1 MSSIQ
6 RLRQDLGYAWRG
18 LLGAPLFTAI
28 AIAALGIGIGANT
41 TLFSMVDAFM
51 LHPFGVD
58 ESGWVFACEKPP
70 NLDFFPTSQPML
82 SEWKGRSQTFESLA
96 AISLIEFNLMER
108 GESARIFGTR
118 VSPEFFETLQMRPL
132 HGRLFTREESENP
145 NARVIL
151 LSHSLWEKQFQKA
164 PDILDRGLILN
175 NTRYTV
181 VGIAPEGMRFPHG
194 AQFWLP
200 YVPTAA
206 DSGDRELRN
215 IFGLG
220 RLRPGVDTSAA
231 EAELSR
237 LMKRAQEENPQ
248 LDLYSQ
254 ARVVPTSYVLINSRK
269 RMTLMMAAAFFV
281 LLIACANIANM
292 LLARASQ
299 REREIA
305 IRAALGATRMRIV
318 RQLLT
323 ESFLLAFISG
333 VLGLV
338 IALWATD
345 ALRSIYPPGA
355 SQYLPAF
362 DEIRVTPRVIGFGFI
377 LCCMTALEFGLVP
390 ALRLSSVNL
399 QEVLQREAKS
409 LTPGRATHRFR
420 NALVVAET
428 ALALMLVVAALLTA
442 RSFRRLAKEGAV
454 FRPQT
459 MLAAVVS
466 SPPNEKTYPSDVRR
480 YVTEALARL
489 GKLDGVESVAITTLL
504 PLAYNFSDFSLE
516 VDGQSARPE
525 TQLRVSVNL
534 ISPNLFETVGVQPM
548 RGRGF
553 VSQDEGSER
562 RVAVVSESFAGR
574 FWPNQS
580 AVGHR
585 IRINPGH
592 SPSWAE
598 IIGVVPNIRYR
609 VSSKESEE
617 TVYLP
622 LFDQD
627 WQTLFRRMGCELGFF
642 MRTTRP
648 MEPLIKVVRSELV
661 AIDPTQTVSE
671 VAPLSM
677 VLDEW
682 ALSAYRAVSLVTG
695 ILALVAL
702 FLAAIGIYGVVSY
715 TVSLRTQEIGIRLA
729 LGAPSRSVLRW
740 IIWQGMLPCLV
751 GLAIGTGVSLFSSRV
766 LGNMLFG
773 YSPYDIPT
781 SLLVTTVLTFV
792 ALGACFI
799 PARAALRID
808 PAIAM
813 RAN

>member
-28 AIAALGIGIGANT
+28 AIAALGIGVGANT
-41 TLFSMVDAFM
+41 TLFSMVDALM

-58 ESGWVFACEKPP
+58 ESGWVFAFEKPP
-70 NLDFFPTSQPML
+70 NLEFFPTSQPML
-82 SEWKGRSQTFESLA
+82 SEWKRRNQTFESLA
-96 AISLIEFNLMER
+96 AISLIDFNLMER

-118 VSPEFFETLQMRPL
+118 VSAEFFETLQMQPL

-151 LSHSLWEKQFQKA
+151 LSHSLWERQFQKA
-164 PDILDRGLILN
+164 PDILDRGIVLN

-200 YVPTAA
+200 YVPTA

-215 IFGLG
+215 IYGLG

-231 EAELSR
+231 EAELTR
-237 LMKRAQEENPQ
+237 LMKRAQQENPQ

-254 ARVVPTSYVLINSRK
+254 ARVVPTYYVLINSRK
-269 RMTLMMAAAFFV
+269 RVTLMMAAAFFV

-292 LLARASQ
+292 LMARASQ

-305 IRAALGATRMRIV
+305 IRAALGASRARIV

-345 ALRSIYPPGA
+345 ALRSIYPPGT
-355 SQYLPAF
+355 SQYFPAF

-377 LCCMTALEFGLVP
+377 LCCMTALMFGLVP

-420 NALVVAET
+420 NALVIAET

-454 FRPQT
+454 FRPKT
-459 MLAAVVS
+459 LLSALVS
-466 SPPNEKTYPSDVRR
+466 SPPNEKPYASDARP

-489 GKLDGVESVAITTLL
+489 GKLDGVQSVASTTLL
-504 PLAYNFSDFSLE
+504 PLAYNFSDFQLE
-516 VDGQSARPE
+516 VDGQSAQPE
-525 TQLRVSVNL
+525 SQLRVSVNL
-534 ISPNLFETVGVQPM
+534 ISPNLFETLGVQPM

-553 VSQDEGSER
+553 ASQDEGSER
-562 RVAVVSESFAGR
+562 RVAVVSDSFARR
-574 FWPNQS
+574 FWPSQS

-592 SPSWAE
+592 SPAWAE
-598 IIGVVPNIRYR
+598 IIGVVPNIRYQ
-609 VSSKESEE
+609 VTSKESEE

-627 WQTLFRRMGCELGFF
+627 WQTLFRRMGCEVGFF

-648 MEPLIKVVRSELV
+648 MEPLIKQVRSELV
-661 AIDPTQTVSE
+661 AIDPTQTVGE
-671 VAPLSM
+671 VAPLSV

-682 ALSAYRAVSLVTG
+682 ALSAYRTVSLVTG

-702 FLAAIGIYGVVSY
+702 FLATIGIYGVVSY

-751 GLAIGTGVSLFSSRV
+751 GLGIGTGVSLFSCRV

-781 SLLVTTVLTFV
+781 SLLLTTVLTLV

>member
-18 LLGAPLFTAI
+18 LLGAPVFTAI
-28 AIAALGIGIGANT
+28 AIAALGVGIGANT
-41 TLFSMVDAFM
+41 TLFSMLDALM
-51 LHPFGVD
+51 LHPYGVD
-58 ESGWVFACEKPP
+58 ESGWVFAVEKPP
-70 NLDFFPTSQPML
+70 NLDFFPTSQPMF
-82 SEWKGRSQTFESLA
+82 SEWKARSQAFETLA
-96 AISLIEFNLMER
+96 AISSAEFNLMEH
-108 GESARIFGTR
+108 GESSRVLGAR
-118 VSPEFFETLQMRPL
+118 VSPEFFESFQMRPL
-132 HGRLFTREESENP
+132 RGRFFTREEAENP
-145 NARVIL
+145 HAHVVLI
-151 LSHSLWEKQFQKA
+151 SHSLWERQFQKA
-164 PDILDRGLILN
+164 PDILDRGVILN
-175 NTRYTV
+175 DSRYNV

-194 AQFWLP
+194 AQFWMP

-206 DSGDRELRN
+206 DSSDRELRN
-215 IFGLG
+215 IYGLG
-220 RLRPGVDTSAA
+220 RLRPGVDASAA
-231 EAELSR
+231 EAELSG

-248 LDLYSQ
+248 LDLYSR
-254 ARVVPTSYVLINSRK
+254 ARVVPTHYVLLNSRK
-269 RMTLMMAAAFFV
+269 RVMLMMAAAFFV

-305 IRAALGATRMRIV
+305 IRAALGATRTRIV

-323 ESFLLAFISG
+323 ENFLLAFISG

-345 ALRSIYPPGA
+345 ALRSIYPPTT
-355 SQYLPAF
+355 SQFIPAF

-377 LCCMTALEFGLVP
+377 LCCITALMFGLVP

-428 ALALMLVVAALLTA
+428 ALALMLVVAALLTS
-442 RSFRRLAKEGAV
+442 RSFRQLARESAV
-454 FRPQT
+454 FRPRT
-459 MLAAVVS
+459 LLAAVVS
-466 SPPNEKTYPSDVRR
+466 SPAAEKTSGDVKR
-480 YVTEALARL
+480 YVTDALDRL
-489 GKLDGVESVAITTLL
+489 GKLDGVQSVSSTTLV
-504 PLAYNFSDFSLE
+504 PLSFNFSDFQLE
-516 VDGQSARPE
+516 LEGQPGSPE
-525 TQLRVSVNL
+525 RQLRVSVNL
-534 ISPNLFETVGVQPM
+534 ISPNLFETLGVQPI

-562 RVAVVSESFAGR
+562 RVAVVSESLAR
-574 FWPNQS
+574 RLWPNQS
-580 AVGHR
+580 AVGQR
-585 IRINPGH
+585 IRINPSH
-592 SPSWAE
+592 SPAWAE
-598 IIGVVPNIRYR
+598 IIGVVPNVRYR
-609 VSSKESEE
+609 VTSKESEE

-627 WQTLFRRMGCELGFF
+627 WWTLFRRMGCEFGFF

-648 MEPLIKVVRSELV
+648 MEPLMKVVRSELV
-661 AIDPTQTVSE
+661 TIDPTHTVYE

-677 VLDEW
+677 ILDQV
-682 ALSAYRAVSLVTG
+682 AMSAYRAVSLVTG

-715 TVSLRTQEIGIRLA
+715 TVSLRTQEIGIRFA
-729 LGAPSRSVLRW
+729 LGAPTGSVLRW
-740 IIWQGMLPCLV
+740 ILWQGMIPCLV
-751 GLAIGTGVSLFSSRV
+751 GLAIGTAASFFSCRV
-766 LGNMLFG
+766 LGNLLFG
-773 YSPYDIPT
+773 YTAYDIPT
-781 SLLVTTVLTFV
+781 SVLVTILLTLD
-792 ALGACFI
+792 ALAACFI

-813 RAN
+813 RAS